1 MSDQTSEHPKR
12 DCPDETKPVGTIVA
26 GPPGPFRKDGTVC
39 PYSGLI
45 NHELRIR
52 NLEQK
57 VSDNER
63 GQVLSYLWLS
73 FALFMI
79 ACLSV
84 AVR

>member
-1 MSDQTSEHPKR
+1 MSVQTSEYPKR
-12 DCPDETKPVGTIVA
+12 DRSDEPKPFGAIIA

-63 GQVLSYLWLS
+63 DQVRAYLWLS